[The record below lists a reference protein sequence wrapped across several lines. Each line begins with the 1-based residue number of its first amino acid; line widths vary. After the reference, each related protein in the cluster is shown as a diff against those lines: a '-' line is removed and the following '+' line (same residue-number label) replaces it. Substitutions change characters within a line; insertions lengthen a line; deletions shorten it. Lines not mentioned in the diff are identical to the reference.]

1 MILTL
6 DVGLALAPWNVL
18 GGGKIRTDE
27 EEERRR
33 ASGEGGRSVFSGW
46 ERNETE
52 RKVSH
57 ALEKVAAEVGAKS
70 ITSGEYISFVQQPR
84 LKCCG
89 SGYRIPHA
97 EGTIRF
103 PHHRRTQGRAP
114 PRQHRGTRYFAEPRA
129 NRLPRQP
136 RAIPQGL
143 PVRSLRECI
152 GLYLLSPS

>member
-70 ITSGEYISFVQQPR
+70 ITSGE
-84 LKCCG
+84 
-89 SGYRIPHA
+89 H
-97 EGTIRF
+97 IRF
-103 PHHRRTQGRAP
+103 
-114 PRQHRGTRYFAEPRA
+114 
-129 NRLPRQP
+129 
-136 RAIPQGL
+136 
-143 PVRSLRECI
+143 RSVTPSDALR
-152 GLYLLSPS
+152 